1 MSTSVFQDVQTSHAW
16 QRAVPDELIDG
27 VGSVVAEFFDVGVS
41 RRWSWQDRPEAAAL
55 LAAAADPG
63 RDFDAVVVGEYERAF
78 HGDQFRE
85 VVSGLN
91 ALGVAV
97 WLPEAGGPVEL
108 GSPVHEALMVLLGAQ
123 AQREVARARQRVLAA
138 MRSQTRVQGRFLG
151 GRPPYGYRL
160 VDGGRH
166 PNPVHGRWG
175 RRVRVLAPDPVTAP
189 WVRWM
194 FAERARG
201 RTVASLARELNDRGV
216 VCPSGADRE
225 RNTHRSGERWIVRTV
240 AMILE
245 NPRYTGR
252 QVWNRSST
260 TGHGAGGRT
269 GGRGS
274 GALRYNPVS
283 EWEVSERIAHEP
295 LVDDERF
302 VAVQGMRVAKPAKDG
317 EVRRYL
323 LAGLVVCGLCGRR
336 MDGHWV
342 HGRAGYRCRHGFTS
356 VKRRSD
362 GVPRN
367 LYVRED
373 HLLEALPRLLERPAG
388 PVDQAMRKDLVD
400 QVRKQGLQIQ
410 YDGQR
415 VEIRSGPAMAKTV
428 KASRCP
434 VQSTLALDWC
444 DGVKTAEI

>member
-1 MSTSVFQDVQTSHAW
+1 M
-16 QRAVPDELIDG
+16 RA
-27 VGSVVAEFFDVGVS
+27 
-41 RRWSWQDRPEAAAL
+41 
-55 LAAAADPG
+55 
-63 RDFDAVVVGEYERAF
+63 
-78 HGDQFRE
+78 
-85 VVSGLN
+85 
-91 ALGVAV
+91 
-97 WLPEAGGPVEL
+97 
-108 GSPVHEALMVLLGAQ
+108 
-123 AQREVARARQRVLAA
+123 
-138 MRSQTRVQGRFLG
+138 QTRAQGRFLG

-175 RRVRVLAPDPVTAP
+175 RRVQVLATDPVTAP

-201 RTVASLARELNDRGV
+201 RTVASLARELNERGV
-216 VCPSGADRE
+216 VCPSGADPE
-225 RNTHRSGERWIVRTV
+225 RNAHRSGERWIVRTV

-260 TGHGAGGRT
+260 TGHGSGGRA

-274 GALRYNPVS
+274 GALRYNPIS

-295 LVDDERF
+295 LVDDETF

-342 HGRAGYRCRHGFTS
+342 HERQATFRRRTAERLRP
-356 VKRRSD
+356 RRS
-362 GVPRN
+362 
-367 LYVRED
+367 
-373 HLLEALPRLLERPAG
+373 PARG
-388 PVDQAMRKDLVD
+388 AATSTRADRWTH
-400 QVRKQGLQIQ
+400 G
-410 YDGQR
+410 
-415 VEIRSGPAMAKTV
+415 
-428 KASRCP
+428 SRCGRGAGRSSP
-434 VQSTLALDWC
+434 RATPADSL
-444 DGVKTAEI
+444 